1 MSKCIHDGIFLLLWA
16 RYFLSIAGSNII
28 IFTFIKTCLCFDL
41 TNISGMYFKT
51 IFTQYMILNFF
62 ICSTP

>member
-1 MSKCIHDGIFLLLWA
+1 MSKRIHDGIFLLLWA

-51 IFTQYMILNFF
+51 IFT
-62 ICSTP
+62 